1 MKKKQLKLELE
12 LLKER
17 NLFLEKELREVLF
30 FIYQFKNV
38 YIETEI
44 SECLESGCIKTLTYL
59 KTHNCDDAKY
69 KINYSFIVHVI
80 EGYTLI
86 NKIGE

>member
-1 MKKKQLKLELE
+1 MKKKELKKELE

-30 FIYQFKNV
+30 FIHQYRDV

-44 SECLESGCIKTLTYL
+44 SENLEVGCIKTLTYL
-59 KTHNCDDAKY
+59 KTHNYDDVKY

-80 EGYTLI
+80 EGYTSIYKL
-86 NKIGE
+86 GE